1 MAIGSMVRGALSV
14 CGAALAVACADAKST
29 PGTDPETGTT
39 ATSISWSDARPAF
52 SIDCQLPGDC
62 RNRAFALC
70 RGGKYTVLQD
80 TMAGAA
86 QVVPDRGTMVV
97 RCT

>member
-1 MAIGSMVRGALSV
+1 MAVRSMARGALSV
-14 CGAALAVACADAKST
+14 CGVLLAVACADAKSS
-29 PGTDPETGTT
+29 PGTDSETGTT
-39 ATSISWSDARPAF
+39 ASVINWSDAKPAF

-70 RGGKYTVLQD
+70 RGGKYTMLKD